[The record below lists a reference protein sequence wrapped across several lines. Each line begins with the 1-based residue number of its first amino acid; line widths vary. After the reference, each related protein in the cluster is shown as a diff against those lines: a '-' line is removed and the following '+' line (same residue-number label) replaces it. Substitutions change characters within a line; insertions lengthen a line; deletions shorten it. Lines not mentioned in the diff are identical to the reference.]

1 MILLILS
8 KYFGGNFDVILYE
21 DIVILC
27 ASNRKI
33 LKPNIYINTKFL
45 SIGETIRG
53 SIIVACKENDNFKSL
68 TKEQCIKYI
77 NFLKR
82 ASFNYNHTLS
92 QNYPYTYNKHSIN
105 NGRERDLGS
114 SSYDISGN
122 VNNNKVLQMILAIQ
136 TIILKFI
143 KNNEN

>member
-8 KYFGGNFDVILYE
+8 KYFGGNFDFIPYDDV
-21 DIVILC
+21 VILC
-27 ASNRKI
+27 ASNRKT

-53 SIIVACKENDNFKSL
+53 NIIIVCKENDNFKSL

-77 NFLKR
+77 DFLKN
-82 ASFNYNHTLS
+82 ASFNYNYILSHT
-92 QNYPYTYNKHSIN
+92 YKHSIN

-114 SSYDISGN
+114 SSYYISGN
-122 VNNNKVLQMILAIQ
+122 VNNDKVLQMILAIQ

-143 KNNEN
+143 KNNKK